1 MQSLASLHLSYIQL
15 QWGVVDRLF
24 IVRCPQCCVLF
35 TVPRCVL
42 RLRVLAVFDSLQTAA
57 SLCYVGTAV

>member
-1 MQSLASLHLSYIQL
+1 MQSLASLHLSHIQL

-24 IVRCPQCCVLF
+24 IVRCPQYCLLF
-35 TVPRCVL
+35 TAPRCVV